1 MSKQFENYIG
11 SQQHWEDRINDDYYY
26 QKQMEKELQ
35 KQIEKQIYN
44 NLQKPNTMVLLPK
57 EEAKEF
63 LAKFEH
69 EICLTDAIECCL
81 IAIEKILQLEC
92 IYKDFD
98 LFHYWQHV
106 KEEILIIKND

>member
-26 QKQMEKELQ
+26 QKQ
-35 KQIEKQIYN
+35 IYN
-44 NLQKPNTMVLLPK
+44 NLQKQNTMILTPK
-57 EEAKEF
+57 EEAQEF